1 MTPDEYNAA
10 QMASGAL
17 SVAHVTKLVEAWQAA
32 HGLVVDG
39 KAGPITLASI
49 IPAPAPFVLRSPL
62 PVLAGGR
69 KPVVTS
75 EFRPAD
81 RPNHNGVDLFYRWVA
96 GDQPDFVGDHGCA
109 GKNADGTPRWVVPT
123 GTLALAAA
131 PGVVRDA
138 GPSLTGFRCWIDH
151 GNGMRSGYFH
161 LLDMRVTNGQHVQL
175 GHELGLVGDNP
186 VDHDGR
192 HLHFELSPVD
202 SYSPMNPAPYLHL

>member
-1 MTPDEYNAA
+1 MTPDEFNAA
-10 QMASGAL
+10 QLASGAL
-17 SVAHVTKLVEAWQAA
+17 TVAHVTEMVRAWQTA

-39 KAGPITLASI
+39 KAGPITIASI
-49 IPAPAPFVLRSPL
+49 VPEPFVLHSPL
-62 PVLAGGR
+62 PVLADGR
-69 KPVVTS
+69 KPAVTS

-96 GDQPDFVGDHGCA
+96 GDQPSFVGDHGCA

-123 GTLALAAA
+123 GTLAIAAA

-138 GPSLTGFRCWIDH
+138 GNSLTGFRCWIDH
-151 GNGMRSGYFH
+151 QNGLRSGYFH
-161 LLDMRVTNGQHVQL
+161 LLDLRVINGQSVTT
-175 GHELGLVGDNP
+175 GTALGLVGDNP

-202 SYSPMNPAPYLHL
+202 RYDPMDPAPFIRI